1 MAKMNPIERALLG
14 VDAVWD
20 RNERKAQD
28 AEKNLPAFGEEKLS
42 SRAEVQR
49 KFAKQWKTMN
59 PEQRRREIQRR
70 GGPDAV
76 MAMTRN
82 GRANGN

>member
-1 MAKMNPIERALLG
+1 MARMNPIERALLG

-20 RNERKAQD
+20 RHERKAQD
-28 AEKNLPAFGEEKLS
+28 AEKNLPAFGEEKMS

-82 GRANGN
+82 GRTNGN

>member
-1 MAKMNPIERALLG
+1 MARMNPIERALLG
-14 VDAVWD
+14 VEVVWD
-20 RNERKAQD
+20 RNERKAQE
-28 AEKNLPAFGEEKLS
+28 AEKNLPAFGEEKMA
-42 SRAEVQR
+42 SRAEVERQF
-49 KFAKQWKTMN
+49 KKQWKTMN
-59 PEQRRREIQRR
+59 PEQRRREMQRL

>member
-1 MAKMNPIERALLG
+1 MARMNPIERALRG

-20 RNERKAQD
+20 RTERKAQE
-28 AEKNLPAFGEEKLS
+28 AEKNLPAFGEEKMA